1 MERASVPLMT
11 RLAAILFACLLP
23 ALALAEARVA
33 LVIGNDDYD
42 AVPKLEKA
50 ANDARAMAATLRALD
65 FQVIEAL
72 NASRRDMNR
81 ALADFTGRVAPGDV
95 AMVFYAGHAIEI
107 EGQNYLLPTDIPDA
121 QPGQEGFVRAEAI
134 SLNSVLQRMNA
145 TRARLTITVL
155 DSCRDNP
162 FGSAGRSVGGTRGL
176 SRVEPPQGSFILY
189 SAAAGQTALDRL
201 NDDDPH
207 PNSVFTRTLLPLMK
221 TPGLNLV
228 QMAQR
233 VRGEVE
239 DLAQTVRHKQRPA
252 YSDDLDDPF
261 TFVAAPKPTQVS
273 MNDPAQPP
281 RQAAPQTNMEKE
293 LWSALGRNPSA
304 ADYEAFLQS
313 FPNGVFA
320 PLARARLN
328 ALRQAETKPEPPAPE
343 PEPATDDLEARIAAF
358 KREARGPSFDCGKA
372 TRTDEFLICASP
384 RLSALDRLLT
394 EDYGKLRRGDR
405 LSADQKRELKARQRL
420 WLKDRQSCSV
430 ELCVEAATVRRIRE
444 LQAY

>member
-1 MERASVPLMT
+1 MI
-11 RLAAILFACLLP
+11 RLAVILFACLLP

-50 ANDARAMAATLRALD
+50 ANDARAMAATLRALNFD
-65 FQVIEAL
+65 VVETL

-134 SLNSVLQRMNA
+134 SLNSVLQRMGA

-239 DLAQTVRHKQRPA
+239 DLAQTVRHNQRPA

-261 TFVAAPKPTQVS
+261 TFVAAPKPTPVS
-273 MNDPAQPP
+273 MNDPAEPP
-281 RQAAPQTNMEKE
+281 RQAPPQTNMEKE

-328 ALRQAETKPEPPAPE
+328 ALRQAEAKPEPPAPQSE
-343 PEPATDDLEARIAAF
+343 PSTAGNDLEARIAAF

-372 TRTDEFLICASP
+372 TKIDEFLICASP

-394 EDYGKLRRGDR
+394 EDYGKLRRSQR
-405 LSADQKRELKARQRL
+405 LNAAQKQDLKARQRL
-420 WLKDRQSCSV
+420 WLRDRQSCTV
-430 ELCVEAATVRRIRE
+430 ELCVEAATLRRIRE